1 MKSIEII
8 LNLVK
13 EGHIE
18 IDKAIVLI
26 EELCDKQNITWV
38 YPNYP
43 NNLPNTSPYN
53 PEPFSDPYNP
63 YKIWCNN
70 YCTSKTNE
78 QC

>member
-26 EELCDKQNITWV
+26 EELYDKQNITWV

-43 NNLPNTSPYN
+43 NNPPNTSPSI
-53 PEPFSDPYNP
+53 PEPFSEPYRV
-63 YKIWCNN
+63 WCNN